1 MAESKR
7 RSRSSS
13 NSKGNTGCLLWLVA
27 ICIVFVLIFLNIGR
41 IRETLKNTKFMEVVS
56 TKGGQGTPTNP
67 SAPVSPAPKVAEEPV
82 RKKEPKP
89 SASEPA
95 ITVEPQSKPSAAIPA
110 APAET
115 QPAEKRPAEIQPAKP
130 TVDLHTTTPGTE
142 KPAPAKVRAATLYF
156 VHIDGDGVMAR
167 QDVKR
172 SIPATDSPL
181 TDAIESLLKG
191 PGEEELRKELITLI
205 PQGTKL
211 LSAQVRGTTAYLNFS
226 ESFMYNSYGIEG
238 YAGQLKQ
245 VIWTATAFPTVQDVQ
260 ILIEGERRDFLGGE
274 GVYIGRP
281 LSRNSF

>member
-13 NSKGNTGCLLWLVA
+13 GSKGNAGCLLWLVA
-27 ICIVFVLIFLNIGR
+27 LCVVFVLVFLNMGR
-41 IRETLKNTKFMEVVS
+41 IRETLKNTKFMEIVS
-56 TKGGQGTPTNP
+56 TKGGENP
-67 SAPVSPAPKVAEEPV
+67 SRPQTAPVSPAPKVEEEPV
-82 RKKEPKP
+82 RKTEPKP
-89 SASEPA
+89 SPSEPA
-95 ITVEPQSKPSAAIPA
+95 VTVESPTRPSEAEGTKPSEAKPEERQPATDRTDKPSEGARPA
-110 APAET
+110 AQGTDKSA
-115 QPAEKRPAEIQPAKP
+115 
-130 TVDLHTTTPGTE
+130 TT
-142 KPAPAKVRAATLYF
+142 KVRSATLYF

-167 QDVKR
+167 QEVKR
-172 SIPATDSPL
+172 TIPATDSPL
-181 TDAIESLLKG
+181 TDSLQSLLKG
-191 PGEEELRKELITLI
+191 PGEDELRKELITLI

-245 VIWTATAFPTVQDVQ
+245 VVWTATAFPTVQDVQ
-260 ILIEGERRDFLGGE
+260 ILVEGERRDFLGGE